1 MGRLRVM
8 LSRKGLKGRTR
19 RCKVRSTETKTRTHV
34 DRGHEPPAELEKKLD
49 ARTRELAEARTQLAE
64 AREHLSEALEQQT
77 ATSEVLQVISSSPGD
92 LEPVFQAMLE
102 NATRLCQAK
111 FGVLWL
117 CEGDGF
123 RSVALHGLP
132 PAHAEERQRT
142 PVLRPGPNP
151 LFRLA
156 RTRQTVHIADIRT
169 EQAYIEGIPSFVG
182 LADAGGART
191 LVLVPMLKDNE
202 LVGSINIFRQEVRPF
217 TDKEIELVQN
227 FAAQAVIAIENTR
240 LLNELRE
247 SLQQQTATA
256 DVLKVISRSTFDL
269 QTVLDT
275 LVESAARLCEAD
287 MASINRASGDGYRQV
302 ASSGMPPRLQAYMDN
317 HPIPSGR
324 GSIVGRT
331 VLERGTIHVH
341 DVLADP
347 EYRMSEAARIGGIR
361 TMLGVPLLREGKP
374 IGVIALQR
382 KAVRPFTDKQIE
394 LVATFADQAVI
405 AIENTRLLNELRESL
420 QQQTAT
426 SD

>member
-64 AREHLSEALEQQT
+64 ARERLSEALAQQT
-77 ATSEVLQVISSSPGD
+77 ATSEVLQVISSSPGE
-92 LEPVFQAMLE
+92 LWPVFHTMLE

-156 RTRQTVHIADIRT
+156 RTRQTIHIADIRT
-169 EQAYIEGIPSFVG
+169 EQAYIEGIPAFVA
-182 LADAGGART
+182 LADTGGART
-191 LVLVPMLKDNE
+191 LILVPMLKDNE
-202 LVGSINIFRQEVRPF
+202 LVGSINIYRQEVRPF
-217 TDKEIELVQN
+217 TAKTIQLVQN
-227 FAAQAVIAIENTR
+227 FSSPAIIAIENTR
-240 LLNELRE
+240 FANDLRE
-247 SLQQQTATA
+247 SLQHKTATA

-269 QTVLDT
+269 KSVLNT

-287 MASINRASGDGYRQV
+287 MAALAR
-302 ASSGMPPRLQAYMDN
+302 PK
-317 HPIPSGR
+317 
-324 GSIVGRT
+324 GSIYGY
-331 VLERGTIHVH
+331 E
-341 DVLADP
+341 
-347 EYRMSEAARIGGIR
+347 
-361 TMLGVPLLREGKP
+361 
-374 IGVIALQR
+374 
-382 KAVRPFTDKQIE
+382 
-394 LVATFADQAVI
+394 ATFGHS
-405 AIENTRLLNELRESL
+405 REHE
-420 QQQTAT
+420 
-426 SD
+426 